1 MSIFNGNTTG
11 GRLLNQEW
19 DSHRQ
24 ARHMR
29 RQLEQSREEEAEAT
43 EEKARAAAESDAMYE
58 SAKKDVIK
66 YRTQFYVIL
75 DKLSTAFD
83 ATDDEYYMRDEL
95 NDAWTEYLH
104 AYKRGELPLLDAE
117 RMNSLAPLYRVAKE
131 VGFDE
136 SSHVPFRNAFREAVA
151 NNLFA
156 LPTMAEMVAAQ
167 EAEEE
172 AVRAQAQAK
181 LQEEQRIKAEKQAE
195 ADKEPLH
202 WFKQL
207 IAWPTLIASGLTMAM
222 VTTALG
228 AMIFEGEVEGDLFA
242 WMVTIVMIAIP
253 LLASYNALFNRE
265 YNHIKKAQAQRIK
278 KAQA

>member
-1 MSIFNGNTTG
+1 MSIFDGNTTG

-29 RQLEQSREEEAEAT
+29 RQLEQSREAEAEAK

-83 ATDDEYYMRDEL
+83 ATDDEFYMRDEL

-181 LQEEQRIKAEKQAE
+181 LQEEQRIKAEKQAK
-195 ADKEPLH
+195 ADEEPLH

-207 IAWPTLIASGLTMAM
+207 IAWPTLVASGLTMAM
-222 VTTALG
+222 VTTVLG
-228 AMIFEGEVEGDLFA
+228 AMIFEGEIEGDLFT
-242 WMVTIVMIAIP
+242 WMVLIVMIAWP
-253 LLASYNALFNRE
+253 LLASYNALFNRK